1 MCQRSAT
8 TARFIEKF
16 LQQKITLVRKVSL
29 NAGIKGH
36 PALNV
41 SKKYQKNVANES
53 AIVGG
58 VGIHNSLTREGPD
71 AENNRMRGIKK
82 AGTT

>member
-16 LQQKITLVRKVSL
+16 LQQKITVVRKVSL
-29 NAGIKGH
+29 NADIKGH
-36 PALNV
+36 PALNA
-41 SKKYQKNVANES
+41 SKKYQKNVMNES
-53 AIVGG
+53 AIVD
-58 VGIHNSLTREGPD
+58 VGIHDSLTREGSD
-71 AENNRMRGIKK
+71 GENNRMRGIKK